1 MSCSCDVGGSL
12 SSVCNKSSGYCTCIP
27 GIQNQQCSEVTS
39 GFFIPSPH
47 SIHTQA
53 EYGVDA
59 NSSSLPRGANQT
71 EFPDFLGQGYVIVGE
86 DNETFLISINVPIAT
101 TYRLV
106 LRYLSETIGFISFRF
121 IYVDA
126 TILDIQGVFPL
137 SSINSPDYTGAN
149 VIGSNTPLEVDIT
162 TPGEYILYASR
173 SRPERVLVDLLT
185 LIPTLFYY
193 PDAVLGNNTQDI
205 SDNCDFTSNS
215 LPTDLCIQATF
226 SLSAYLVDSATAC
239 DCSPV
244 LSTSTVCQAI
254 GGQCSCRP
262 GVTGRTCDRCIFGYY
277 NNGTGC
283 IPCGCPDGA
292 ICDDTTGQCPCSTG
306 VTGRQCDEC
315 DVMFYQDST
324 AVNLVCSRCDC
335 SSPGS
340 LSNTCNKTDGQC
352 ECRENVA
359 SRTCDRCSPDH
370 WGLDV
375 TGCQPCG
382 CDLSGSEDTQ
392 CDLTSGQCTC
402 KQLTEGV
409 TCDQC
414 SPGSFLLSPHTPTGC
429 TQCYCSNLTSDCNG
443 ITGSYLDSPLS
454 LSSSEWS
461 VVSLSES
468 GDIISENITV
478 ISNAGTISVSVSS
491 SLSPLFLSYP
501 LSELQVT
508 LLLSYGGFI
517 RISLSSSITDSA
529 PRLILHS
536 PPHIVEYANFPPRA
550 ADSLSQYL
558 VPLFEFAWTTL
569 SGSYL
574 SRGDFIDLLVSDPLL
589 LIRIG
594 EGTNYS
600 AILSDVTLDRAS
612 SLTDDT
618 LDLPVERCQCP
629 VEYSGHS
636 CQKCATGFFR
646 DTTGACTNCE
656 CNGHST
662 DCDSDTGA
670 CISCM
675 DNTEGHSCQNCRDTY
690 YGDATQG
697 TNQDCQLC
705 PCSLYT
711 ATSLSC
717 SSDPQGQPVC
727 SCRDGHIGNLCD
739 R

>member
-1 MSCSCDVGGSL
+1 MDDN
-12 SSVCNKSSGYCTCIP
+12 SV
-27 GIQNQQCSEVTS
+27 
-39 GFFIPSPH
+39 
-47 SIHTQA
+47 
-53 EYGVDA
+53 
-59 NSSSLPRGANQT
+59 SLPLGANQT
-71 EFPDFLGQGYVIVGE
+71 VFPGFLGQGYVIVGE
-86 DNETFLISINVPIAT
+86 DIQTFLISIDVPIAT

-106 LRYLSETIGFISFRF
+106 LRYLSETIGFVSFRF
-121 IYVDA
+121 TNVDA
-126 TILDIQGVFPL
+126 AVLDIQGVFPL
-137 SSINSPDYTGAN
+137 SSINSPYYTQAN
-149 VIGSNTPLEVDIT
+149 VLGSNTLLEVDIT
-162 TPGEYILYASR
+162 TPGEYTLYATR
-173 SRPERVLVDLLT
+173 SERLLVDVFT
-185 LIPTLFYY
+185 LIPTLFYFPELFY
-193 PDAVLGNNTQDI
+193 GDNTQEMVI
-205 SDNCDFTSNS
+205 CDFTSNP
-215 LPTDLCIQATF
+215 LPTDLCTQATF
-226 SLSAYLVDSATAC
+226 SLSASLVDSATAC
-239 DCSPV
+239 DCTPV
-244 LSTSTVCQAI
+244 LSTTTVCQAI

-262 GVTGRTCDRCIFGYY
+262 GVTSRTCDRCIFGYY
-277 NNGTGC
+277 SDGTGC

-324 AVNLVCSRCDC
+324 AVNLVCSRCNC
-335 SSPGS
+335 SIPGS
-340 LSNTCNKTDGQC
+340 VSNTCNKTDGQC

-359 SRTCDRCSPDH
+359 GRRCNQCSPGH
-370 WGLDV
+370 WGLGV

-382 CDLSGSEDTQ
+382 CDLSGSEDPQ
-392 CDLTSGQCTC
+392 CNLTSGQCTC

-429 TQCYCSNLTSDCNG
+429 TQCYCSDLTSDCTG
-443 ITGSYLDSPLS
+443 ITGSYQDFLLS

-461 VVSLSES
+461 VVSLSDS

-478 ISNAGTISVSVSS
+478 INTAGAISVSVFS

-517 RISLSSSITDSA
+517 RLSLGSSITDSA

-536 PPHIVEYANFPPRA
+536 SPHIVEFANFPPRA
-550 ADSLSQYL
+550 ADFPSQYY

-574 SRGDFIDLLVSDPLL
+574 SRGEFIDLLVSYPLL

-594 EGTNYS
+594 EGTSYS
-600 AILSDVTLDRAS
+600 AILSDVSLDRAS
-612 SLTDDT
+612 SLTDQT
-618 LDLPVERCQCP
+618 LDLPIERCQCP

-636 CQKCATGFFR
+636 CQKCAAGFFK
-646 DTTGACTNCE
+646 DTAGACTTCE

-662 DCDSDTGA
+662 GCDPDTGA
-670 CISCM
+670 CISCL
-675 DNTEGHSCQNCRDTY
+675 DNTEGHNCQDCRNTY

-697 TNQDCQLC
+697 TNQDCQTC

-711 ATSLSC
+711 ATNLSC
-717 SSDPQGQPVC
+717 SSDSQGQPVC